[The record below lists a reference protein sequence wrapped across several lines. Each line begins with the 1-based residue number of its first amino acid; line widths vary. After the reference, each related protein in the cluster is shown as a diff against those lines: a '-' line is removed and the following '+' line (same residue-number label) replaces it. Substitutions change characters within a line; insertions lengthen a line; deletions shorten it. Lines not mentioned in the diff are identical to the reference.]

1 MRFVGFGADEDEWVN
16 VRRGVRPRSLP
27 CEASE
32 CVRVIPGDLILCFKV
47 SLQAFYNCSFHQ
59 GRTPKDP

>member
-47 SLQAFYNCSFHQ
+47 SLQAF
-59 GRTPKDP
+59 